1 MVDPTL
7 APPFDSA
14 RSLAAALRARELSAT
29 EALDAHLDRIDA
41 VDPVLNAFAYRDD
54 EQARV
59 EARAADA
66 QLVDGGDV
74 PPFCGVPIPV
84 KDLNH
89 VAGWPTTHG
98 SRASSPEPAVA
109 DDPVVA
115 RLRSA
120 GFVMLGKTT
129 TPELGTI
136 SFTESE
142 RLGVTRNPWDTDRT
156 PGGSSGGAG
165 AAVASGMATVGH
177 ASDGGGSIRIPASSN
192 GLVGLK
198 ASRNRI
204 TGDVERLTAATT
216 QGVLTRTVADTAA
229 LLDVLSAVDPLA
241 WNTAPPPARPFLDE
255 VGADPGRLR
264 VMVST
269 DNPLGVPPMPECAAA
284 ARRTGDVLADLGH
297 EVFEGSPVWG
307 DPEQFLVGFL
317 TVWATISVGAGFADP
332 SLMEAHNRANRA
344 AAEATSSVAYLEAAM
359 GLQATSRTF
368 AAQWGRDFDL
378 LVTPTMA
385 VEPPEVGTVWQG
397 MDEDPLAPLTNCTPM
412 AAYTAV
418 FNVTGLPAISLPVH
432 VSASGL
438 PVGAQLAAGPWQ
450 EATLI
455 RVAAQIEAAAPW
467 VDRHPTV

>member
-1 MVDPTL
+1 MADRML
-7 APPFDSA
+7 AAPFDSA
-14 RSLAAALRARELSAT
+14 RSLAAALRAKELSAT

-41 VDPVLNAFAYRDD
+41 VDPVLNAFAHRDD
-54 EQARV
+54 ERARAD
-59 EARAADA
+59 ARAADDLLA
-66 QLVDGGDV
+66 GGDDA
-74 PPFCGVPIPV
+74 PPFCGVPIPI

-89 VAGWPTTHG
+89 VAGWPTTQG
-98 SRASSPEPAVA
+98 SRASSDAPAAA

-120 GFVMLGKTT
+120 GFVLLGKTT

-177 ASDGGGSIRIPASSN
+177 ASDGGGSIRIPASCN

-204 TGDVERLTAATT
+204 TGDVERLAAATT

-229 LLDVLSAVDPLA
+229 LLDVLSSVDPLA

-255 VGADPGRLR
+255 VGEDPGRLR
-264 VMVST
+264 VLVST
-269 DNPLGVPPMPECAAA
+269 DNALGVPPAPECAAA
-284 ARRTGDVLADLGH
+284 ARRAGDLLADLGH
-297 EVFEGSPVWG
+297 EVREGSPSWG

-317 TVWATISVGAGFADP
+317 TVWATISAGAGFDDP
-332 SLMEAHNRANRA
+332 SLMEPHNRANRA
-344 AAEATSSVAYLEAAM
+344 AADATSSIAYLEAAM
-359 GLQATSRTF
+359 ALQATTRTF
-368 AAQWGRDFDL
+368 VAQWGRDFDV
-378 LVTPTMA
+378 LVTPTLA

-397 MDEDPLAPLTNCTPM
+397 MEDDPVAPLTNCTPM

-418 FNVTGLPAISLPVH
+418 FNVSGLPAISLPVH
-432 VSASGL
+432 MSSAGL

-450 EATLI
+450 EAMLL
-455 RVAAQIEAAAPW
+455 RVAAQIEATDPW
-467 VDRHPTV
+467 VDRHPPV